1 MPLFGF
7 VALDQQPESRADN
20 FARGGIVPR
29 CDLLADIP
37 DQRLSEGDVKGVLR
51 GHERKPT
58 NTAVGCHPMDA

>member
-37 DQRLSEGDVKGVLR
+37 DQRLGEGDVKGMLR
-51 GHERKPT
+51 GHDRKLT
-58 NTAVGCHPMDA
+58 NIALGCHPMDV